1 MEGQG
6 RLIGGLAL
14 VLVGILGVGLTTGL
28 PMWRESSFVGANI
41 VSAQTIWDGLWL
53 ACVVQS
59 TGQMQCKKPSGI
71 TYTTDLQ
78 AGRALTLLSII
89 LGLIGFIIAIMGG
102 GVANC
107 SSAPPDDYYTTSQSG
122 TRSSQNKAALLGGLL
137 CLVAGVLCLVAVIWS
152 AALTAYVSNDPLI
165 VTSLKRDVGTS
176 IYIGLASG
184 VLLLLGG
191 AVVCMVCGNK
201 PSAPQRV
208 YLRPPVEY
216 SYAAPS
222 QDSRSWRK
230 NGPYDQPLETRDGSR
245 YPAWSPGPSAASFPR

>member
-28 PMWRESSFVGANI
+28 PMWRESSFVGPNI

-107 SSAPPDDYYTTSQSG
+107 SSA
-122 TRSSQNKAALLGGLL
+122 ALLGGLL

-152 AALTAYVSNDPLI
+152 AALTAFVSNDPLI

-222 QDSRSWRK
+222 QDSRSWHLPRSSSRS
-230 NGPYDQPLETRDGSR
+230 GQYIRGRLPPLTR
-245 YPAWSPGPSAASFPR
+245 A